1 MASAVASTST
11 AVLSSPSSSSPPR
24 PRTRTLR
31 LKASDDDSDYRP
43 AEQHNL
49 VTTDDDDD
57 NDSAASYHDDD
68 DDDPSVQLDSDD
80 DSDLFSDGA
89 DSKPRKRRYKCSWP
103 GCSRSYVRPVRLEEH
118 ERSHTGERP
127 FACPECDATFARDSH
142 LKAHVR
148 THAPESD
155 KPFACDED
163 GCDKRFWT
171 AQHLKS
177 HVDVVHLG
185 LVDAVK
191 TYDCSH
197 CGKVFRKHRLL
208 NEHLTVAHGVPAV
221 KPLACPHPGC
231 GKTFQQ
237 KHHLKSHEKTH
248 DLSRYACLHPD
259 CASKPFAE
267 RQFGVWSALQKH
279 TKAAHPPR
287 CHYPQCAGKT
297 FTTTFGLRTHL
308 KLHAADEEAGLEGLP
323 EGRQRRSRMRTRQ
336 RARGGRGRRRDKGKG
351 KETSEGGEGAG
362 DGESG
367 SEGGSE
373 WEDRQ
378 EAERDERMREAFR
391 HGGKKKRKVL
401 EEAHGFPPIPPST
414 ASPASTFY
422 RDLVSGAHYAHA
434 SNPSASAGQPQRKSA
449 PASRAASVGKGD
461 DRPRP
466 GLLHVPRQY
475 ACPFPA
481 ILALPFDK
489 VKVGRPT
496 RIEAA
501 ATAPA
506 ADVDDEDEVEGT
518 CRFWF
523 KRVYDVERHLRSRHG
538 VEMVGGRDT
547 LDTWFEAQKEAEETA
562 EER

>member
-11 AVLSSPSSSSPPR
+11 ALVSSSSSSSSPAR

-43 AEQHNL
+43 ALHHD
-49 VTTDDDDD
+49 TADD
-57 NDSAASYHDDD
+57 DSAASDDDDD

-80 DSDLFSDGA
+80 LGTDDGDSN
-89 DSKPRKRRYKCSWP
+89 PRKRRYKCAWP
-103 GCSRSYVRPVRLEEH
+103 SCGRSYVRPVRLEEH

-127 FACPECDATFARDSH
+127 FACPDCDATFARDSH

-155 KPFACDED
+155 KPFACSED

-171 AQHLKS
+171 AQHLKG
-177 HVDVVHLG
+177 HVDGVHLG
-185 LVDAVK
+185 RTDAAK

-197 CGKVFRKHRLL
+197 CGRVFRKHRLL

-221 KPLACPHPGC
+221 KPLACPHPDC

-308 KLHAADEEAGLEGLP
+308 KLHAADEEAGVEGLP
-323 EGRQRRSRMRTRQ
+323 EGRQRRSRKRTS
-336 RARGGRGRRRDKGKG
+336 ARGGRRRRRDKGKG
-351 KETSEGGEGAG
+351 KERSEADERGLDGG
-362 DGESG
+362 SG

-378 EAERDERMREAFR
+378 EAERDERMREDFR

-401 EEAHGFPPIPPST
+401 EEAHGFPPIPAST

-422 RDLVSGAHYAHA
+422 RDLVSGDHYAHA
-434 SNPSASAGQPQRKSA
+434 ANPSASAGQPQRKSA
-449 PASRAASVGKGD
+449 PASRATSVGGGKAD

-466 GLLHVPRQY
+466 GLLNVPRQF

-481 ILALPFDK
+481 ILALPFDS
-489 VKVGRPT
+489 VKGGKPSRS
-496 RIEAA
+496 EAA
-501 ATAPA
+501 AA
-506 ADVDDEDEVEGT
+506 AAAAVEVDDEDEAEGT

-523 KRVYDVERHLRSRHG
+523 KRVYDVERHLRSQHG
-538 VEMVGGRDT
+538 IEMVGGRDT
-547 LDTWFEAQKEAEETA
+547 LDTWFEAQREAHEA
-562 EER
+562 PDER